1 MRYQL
6 IGFCCAFLFSA
17 AASADLIPDGFRS
30 VKLSI
35 QVDAEVPKGRV
46 LVLANT
52 FRGASVL
59 PVGKVEKVSWHPMAG
74 EMRVVS
80 LAESDAQELT
90 KAAGPRIE
98 PEKLKQ
104 ILAKGKDCSDPFPG
118 VRTVPKTNPAHEV
131 RWRFRI
137 SFKGNA
143 CQADE
148 FATQYLSK
156 EGKVVGS
163 GSDNTEKPTK
173 PISPPPAAE
182 SKTPAKTQPAPPPPA
197 PAQPKKSGCG
207 SCHVGAP
214 APAPLS
220 GLAMIGLVG
229 FALGRR
235 KRS

>member
-1 MRYQL
+1 MRHRL
-6 IGFCCAFLFSA
+6 IGFCCAFLFSTT
-17 AASADLIPDGFRS
+17 ASADLIPDGFRS

-52 FRGASVL
+52 FRGANVL

-98 PEKLKQ
+98 PAILKQ
-104 ILAKGKDCSDPFPG
+104 ILAKGKACSDPFPG

-137 SFKGNA
+137 SFKGDS

-156 EGKVVGS
+156 DGQIVGS

-173 PISPPPAAE
+173 PTAPKPVVASKQPATPPAAPTTAP
-182 SKTPAKTQPAPPPPA
+182 TP
-197 PAQPKKSGCG
+197 QPKKSGCG
-207 SCHVGAP
+207 SCQVGAP
-214 APAPLS
+214 SPAPLS
-220 GLAMIGLVG
+220 ALAMVGLTG
-229 FALGRR
+229 FALRRR